1 MNEDYRK
8 LYDAVTANNF
18 DVGDYETFLSKM
30 ETPEQRRN
38 FYDAM
43 ASNNLDLGGYDA
55 YEARLKK
62 KDTMESDSALVAEED
77 GLDFGF
83 DANKTA
89 LDLQKRFQPESQ
101 AVRTAPVTEDFQAE
115 IDELNRYW
123 DVELDKANRFLDNIP
138 QGKSKEDVIA
148 FGERQG
154 IPTPEEVK
162 EDKEKAIQSARADYY
177 GKGERVILNK
187 YKDEILSSL
196 TEEQRNAKDYI
207 RKLDDKFFLDYG
219 LDLDLEGNGRYNEQ
233 WLAEDFLRSIGSGTV
248 DLLAGPISLM
258 GAANPETLLLQ
269 MAQGKSLSEAY
280 GDTRR
285 EVYKSLAETSE
296 GIREGMTQYKAED
309 SGISASLANGDYYN
323 GFRRFTEGLGGLL
336 PQVGATVAAAYS
348 GGTTLAITG
357 TGIVGGVNYYGQ
369 TELEDIEAIENGETP
384 LYDNTGERLGGAFV
398 SGGSDALYAAIG
410 LKGTGTIAKQ
420 LPKSWSTGVMKRFGV
435 EPVVGAVEEG
445 AAEATIMGYE
455 SVVGNANYTAEEYKN
470 RIIDAGLLGYAG
482 EVAFNSTRPDDHSG
496 RARTAVESRSEKAN
510 QDNTDVELAET
521 IAQNPESEDTLS
533 EPYKDADR
541 KKKEQKKERVRFF
554 EMLSVRHPEDMN
566 EVQSLDGR
574 IEKKSREIEKINDLD
589 IENKTEVKEALER
602 QLEDL
607 VAQREAVLNKHAD
620 EGLDLTEDETQS
632 LVNSRVKHRI
642 KAVEEELAIA
652 QEAVDELT
660 QKGVEGRALE
670 DAIAQR
676 DKVKKYLDE
685 ARRLMGEVEAARRK
699 PADAKPEDTS
709 EVTVDEEVDTEAE
722 AKPEPSGDVKKEAT
736 PDVRGAE
743 NALLDYLKKPVNE
756 KVKVEED
763 VTKTEEDADVEPEA
777 RIEDEPTSEPETILP
792 EPKEKLFEKYTGANP
807 FKKVLNNLNSLRKK
821 YLTARGFLPKNVY
834 RQLEKEQGAIASQSK
849 LVESNMKRFYKM
861 IEKYSGDKDVLLDLY
876 DRALRGD
883 KEAMNQLPDDFA
895 FQAVE
900 LRNHV
905 DNLTRK
911 AIEAGVFDL
920 STEAGR
926 KKKETFESNIGKY
939 LTRSYEVF
947 DNKNYLD
954 KLSDEVI
961 TKAKNYIRKSIKESA
976 RVEYENNKELQS
988 KFDSFE
994 SYLDDR
1000 VDATV
1005 KRYTTKETARQFVE
1019 GKSKLGKGSDV
1030 SKKLKEIP
1038 AEIRALMGEYSD
1050 PMTNYAKSVLKLTTA
1065 VEGQRTLN
1073 KIRELGLNKF
1083 LFSSPTGN
1091 FTAQIASKNS
1101 EALRPLNGLY
1111 TTPEVKAALESVP
1124 EQLSRFMEIYTNQVS
1139 SRVKWAKT
1147 IGSLATHGKNV
1158 IGNLGFMWS
1167 NGHTDLKALST
1178 AYKVIKNDI
1187 KSGGDKALLERARK
1201 YVELGLT
1208 NQNISLR
1215 EINDMF
1221 GSTNLEDAMLERLT
1235 KKNLTKK
1242 LKGWIPSLKKKS
1254 FVLPEKFE
1262 QFLEDMYQ
1270 AEDDF
1275 FKIVAFEN
1283 EIARYSDALYG
1294 KPYNKLT
1301 AEQQQA
1307 LDEYVADKVVKQ
1319 TYPSYDRVPEGV
1331 RSLSKIW
1338 LGNFVS
1344 FVAESYRV
1352 SFNTVKLGAQEI
1364 KSDNPKLRAIGAK
1377 RLGGSLTYLAA
1388 KSNLVAF
1395 FGKAAGVGAA
1405 GLLGLALDDEEEK
1418 KTQRALNS
1426 FVAPWSKNSDLIIL
1440 KQGDGKFTYVD
1451 LSASDPFGNLSQI
1464 ANAMTKDGLS
1474 IGSFVDG
1481 LIEAVNPFTDPD
1493 IGTRRLLNLRYNKD
1507 DNGKPI
1513 YNTEDSFED
1522 QSEDIIK
1529 YIYEVFEL
1537 GTITSVRKIFKAEDK
1552 GQEAIGQVTGAKPI
1566 TVDVAESLGY
1576 NMIGFKKRI
1585 ADARKLRRTDLDQ
1598 ANKSLREIEQEIY
1611 ELSQDALVLGVD
1623 MKDIKKKMMDWGG
1636 IGEERS
1642 RFILTNRYYP
1652 LTPVK
1657 D

>member
-1 MNEDYRK
+1 MI
-8 LYDAVTANNF
+8 V
-18 DVGDYETFLSKM
+18 
-30 ETPEQRRN
+30 
-38 FYDAM
+38 
-43 ASNNLDLGGYDA
+43 
-55 YEARLKK
+55 
-62 KDTMESDSALVAEED
+62 
-77 GLDFGF
+77 
-83 DANKTA
+83 
-89 LDLQKRFQPESQ
+89 
-101 AVRTAPVTEDFQAE
+101 
-115 IDELNRYW
+115 
-123 DVELDKANRFLDNIP
+123 
-138 QGKSKEDVIA
+138 
-148 FGERQG
+148 
-154 IPTPEEVK
+154 
-162 EDKEKAIQSARADYY
+162 
-177 GKGERVILNK
+177 
-187 YKDEILSSL
+187 
-196 TEEQRNAKDYI
+196 
-207 RKLDDKFFLDYG
+207 
-219 LDLDLEGNGRYNEQ
+219 
-233 WLAEDFLRSIGSGTV
+233 
-248 DLLAGPISLM
+248 
-258 GAANPETLLLQ
+258 AANPPILLYE
-269 MAQGKSLSEAY
+269 MSQGKSLFEAF
-280 GDTRR
+280 GDKRR
-285 EVYKSLAETSE
+285 EVYSTLAAGSE
-296 GIREGMTQYKAED
+296 IIREGMTQYKAED
-309 SGISASLANGDYYN
+309 SGISASFANGDYYN
-323 GFRRFTEGLGGLL
+323 GFRRLTEGIGGLL

-357 TGIVGGVNYYGQ
+357 TGVVGGVNYYGQ

-384 LYDNTGERLGGAFV
+384 LYDTTGERLGGSFV
-398 SGGSDALYAAIG
+398 SGGSDALYASIG

-435 EPVVGAVEEG
+435 EPVVGAAEEA

-455 SVVGNANYTAEEYKN
+455 SLAGNANYSAEEYSN

-482 EVAFNSTRPDDHSG
+482 DVVFSSTRPDDHSG

-510 QDNTDVELAET
+510 QDNTDVELAQT
-521 IAQNPESEDTLS
+521 IAQNPESQDALS

-589 IENKTEVKEALER
+589 IENKTEVKEALEK

-607 VAQREAVLNKHAD
+607 VTQREAVLNKHAD

-670 DAIAQR
+670 DATAQR

-699 PADAKPEDTS
+699 PADAKPEDTA
-709 EVTVDEEVDTEAE
+709 EVAVDEEVDTEGE
-722 AKPEPSGDVKKEAT
+722 AKPEPSEDVKEEAA
-736 PDVRGAE
+736 PDVREAE

-763 VTKTEEDADVEPEA
+763 ADVEPEV
-777 RIEDEPTSEPETILP
+777 RVEEEPTSKPETILP
-792 EPKEKLFEKYTGANP
+792 EPEEKLFEKYTGDNP

-849 LVESNMKRFYKM
+849 LVDSNMKRFYMMLKA
-861 IEKYSGDKDVLLDLY
+861 YSGDKDVLLDLY
-876 DRALRGD
+876 DKSLRGD
-883 KEAMNQLPDDFA
+883 KEAINQLPDDFA

-911 AIEAGVFDL
+911 AIEVGVFDL

-961 TKAKNYIRKSIKESA
+961 TKAKNYIRKSVKESA

-1019 GKSKLGKGSDV
+1019 GKSKLGKGSDI
-1030 SKKLKEIP
+1030 SKKLQEIP

-1050 PMTNYAKSVLKLTTA
+1050 PMTNYAKSILKLTNA
-1065 VEGQRTLN
+1065 IEGQRTLN
-1073 KIRELGLNKF
+1073 KIRESGLNKF

-1124 EQLSRFMEIYTNQVS
+1124 EQISKFMEIYTNQVS

-1158 IGNLGFMWS
+1158 FGNLGFMWA

-1187 KSGGDKALLERARK
+1187 KSGGNKALLERSRR

-1242 LKGWIPSLKKKS
+1242 LKNWVPSTKKKS
-1254 FVLPEKFE
+1254 FVLPEKTE

-1283 EIARYSDALYG
+1283 EIARYSDAVYG
-1294 KPYNKLT
+1294 KPYNKLS

-1319 TYPSYDRVPEGV
+1319 TYPSYDRVPKGV

-1352 SFNTVKLGAQEI
+1352 SFNTLELGAREI
-1364 KSDNPKLRAIGAK
+1364 KSDNPKIRAIGAK
-1377 RLGGSLTYLAA
+1377 RLGGSLSYLTA
-1388 KSNLVAF
+1388 KSSLVAY

-1405 GLLGLALDDEEEK
+1405 GLLGLVLDDEEEK
-1418 KTQRALNS
+1418 KTQQALNS

-1440 KQGDGKFTYVD
+1440 EQGDGKFTYVD

-1474 IGSFVDG
+1474 ISSFVDG
-1481 LIEAVNPFTDPD
+1481 LVEVVNPFTDPD

-1513 YNTEDSFED
+1513 YNPEDSFED
-1522 QSEDIIK
+1522 QSEDVIK
-1529 YIYEVFEL
+1529 YLYQVVEL
-1537 GTITSVRKIFKAEDK
+1537 GTVTSARKIFKSENKLLETA
-1552 GQEAIGQVTGAKPI
+1552 GQVTGAKPI

-1611 ELSQDALVLGVD
+1611 ELTQDALVLGVD